1 MIRSIFHYQSFA
13 LHFFKIS
20 QSHLLKGLAQQNVST
35 SPHKAKTFSL
45 LRAHS
50 CSDTFPKSHWNSFF
64 SQNVCGY
71 EPCSG
76 VPGEQDAS
84 TFCSPSALTAAFFP
98 QGHKHVWQRG
108 LVLLC
113 LFVWWPPFSVLLPE
127 SRVHTEIK
135 SWRLA
140 LSDWFLFVFCMVW
153 SYLIFLLAF
162 IRQPAET
169 SCQE

>member
-64 SQNVCGY
+64 FSECLWIWALQWSAGGTRCKHILL
-71 EPCSG
+71 S
-76 VPGEQDAS
+76 
-84 TFCSPSALTAAFFP
+84 SALTAAFFP